1 MHFYFCFDKYILVHA
16 CVKVWFTKFQ
26 KKNKIKPDVTN
37 NQKNND
43 ALRDF
48 EIKCNK
54 SLHQIKKK
62 KKKKQQCMNKKVL
75 FFITNHSCLYHYH

>member
-48 EIKCNK
+48 
-54 SLHQIKKK
+54 
-62 KKKKQQCMNKKVL
+62 
-75 FFITNHSCLYHYH
+75 